1 MTLKR
6 WRETGVGIKIDP
18 ERAEPREQRRRA
30 VDQKIYI
37 ATIQAVLFALQTVP
51 TEHIVAVYRNAVV
64 EQAHSHDSEQAR
76 QHLHVV
82 TAAYRELRRRRE
94 ELKVLPLLDDPDP
107 RVRSV
112 TAGALL
118 PLATEKAQRVLEELA
133 SGPAGVIRTGAEQT
147 LKRWRATGVGGEI
160 GILWAT
166 SSFREPG

>member
-1 MTLKR
+1 MNDDRL
-6 WRETGVGIKIDP
+6 
-18 ERAEPREQRRRA
+18 ERAVRREQRKREVDRTVQEAA
-30 VDQKIYI
+30 VE
-37 ATIQAVLFALQTVP
+37 AVLFAMQTVP

-82 TAAYRELRRRRE
+82 TRAYRELRLRGE
-94 ELKVLPLLDDPDP
+94 ELAVLPLLGDPDP

-133 SGPAGVIRTGAEQT
+133 SGP
-147 LKRWRATGVGGEI
+147 
-160 GILWAT
+160 
-166 SSFREPG
+166 